1 MEFKGTKAPWT
12 VEKQL
17 KEPILVTNGDIE
29 WYHSVAYVKDQDGR
43 IVADIS
49 YSTDHERMGCGRNE
63 TIQKWEAN
71 CLLISKAPLM
81 LEMLQSL
88 ENDNGSIPELMWNKI
103 KQLIK
108 EATTI

>member
-1 MEFKGTKAPWT
+1 MENFKAPWT

-17 KEPILVTNGDIE
+17 KEPILVTNGEIE
-29 WYHSVAYVKDQDGR
+29 WYHSVSYIKDTDGR

-81 LEMLQSL
+81 LEMLKDILQSQ
-88 ENDNGSIPELMWNKI
+88 ESGEAFDAYRIE
-103 KQLIK
+103 QLIK
-108 EATTI
+108 EATEI